1 MEIAELI
8 KHIASEFEF
17 TDPSKLTPETSFRG
31 LKEWSSMHALIIIA
45 LVNSEYDVIIT
56 GNDLMKISTVQDLF
70 DIIVSRKK

>member
-1 MEIAELI
+1 MDINELI
-8 KHIASEFEF
+8 KNLASEFEF
-17 TDPSKLTPETSFRG
+17 DDPSKLTATTSFRG

-56 GNDLMKISTVQDLF
+56 GTDLMQISTVQDLF